1 MVTKCYLDMDG
12 LLANLFDF
20 IGHKIYNKDYRDV
33 TAEEKQKARS
43 IWTNKSEFYKA
54 LGGSREVFANL
65 EPYPTNDALIKKVI
79 EKFGEFYICSHP
91 SPIDTKDCIA
101 GKEDWIQKHII
112 PKYGKYFKGA
122 FFPENKSVY
131 AVNEDGS
138 PNVLID
144 DFPPYVD
151 RWNQGGGIAIRLQS
165 SLYNESSIAQYLDEQ
180 FSKINVTE
188 SFKIF
193 FEKSIHDPVRPGILK
208 RQIKGKVTCSK
219 ARALKSRQK
228 NKGNNTAKAAQRF
241 CNYRN
246 CKC

>member
-1 MVTKCYLDMDG
+1 MKPKCFLDMDG
-12 LLANLFDF
+12 LLANLFDY
-20 IGHKIYNKDYRDV
+20 IGQKIYGKKYRDV

-43 IWTNKSEFYKA
+43 IWTNKQEFYNT
-54 LGGSREVFANL
+54 LGGSKEVFANL
-65 EPYPTNDALIKKVI
+65 EPYPTNDALIQKVI

-91 SPIDTKDCIA
+91 SPIDTADCIA
-101 GKEDWIQKHII
+101 GKKEWIQKHIV

-122 FFPENKSVY
+122 FFPEDKSQY
-131 AVNEDGS
+131 ALNGDGS

-144 DFPPYVD
+144 DFIPYVD
-151 RWNQGGGIAIRLQS
+151 KWNNKGGVAIRLQS
-165 SLYNESSIAQYLDEQ
+165 DQFTDSSIKQYLDDQ
-180 FSKINVTE
+180 FSKINVQE
-188 SFKIF
+188 SFKMF

-241 CNYRN
+241 INYH
-246 CKC
+246 C